1 MSKYNL
7 TDILNEY
14 IGGGRIG
21 TLNISY
27 RDLLDKMDDLEKT
40 LKSWGKQLEFDFNER

>member
-14 IGGGRIG
+14 IGGSRHG
-21 TLNISY
+21 TINISY
-27 RDLLDKMDDLEKT
+27 RDLQDAMD
-40 LKSWGKQLEFDFNER
+40 QN